1 MKHRSPYKELITRYL
16 NRTIAG
22 LLVCFSLT
30 AFSQTGN
37 PFITNFKLPEG
48 VENQNWAIVQDNS
61 GMLFFANRKGI
72 LTFDGL
78 EWDFVNRKDIPY
90 YLIYEPVTERVF
102 AGCYGSYG
110 YLGKNNFG
118 NFDYHVIS
126 SEFSEV
132 GVITNILFD
141 ESHLYFYSD
150 QTISRLAIQNFD
162 DKEIWRS
169 ENDHPFTGMAL
180 LNGKVYVNIHEKGL
194 YVIDG
199 NSFLPV
205 PGGDLI
211 DRDEILFSLPF
222 NERQILI
229 ATDNSFLYLFDGTEL
244 TDYIIEDENYIMESV
259 LCGGVTLH
267 EQDIA
272 LATLTG
278 GCLII
283 KKESGETQF
292 TLNYQTGLPD
302 DEIYAIGKDQSN
314 GLWLSH
320 EFGAS
325 RIDFSVPVWSYSS
338 YPGLE
343 GNLIAVLDFNNT
355 IYVASSEGIYFLNE
369 VKDYKEIEILVK
381 KREPLEPLEVR
392 KTRQPARQRYQPSG
406 VKQETQQ
413 AEAEQEQEEES
424 KKGLLSRLFRKKGE
438 EEQEPKDTL
447 KRQPTEMLPVIEEP
461 DEKPSEVAP
470 SSIQDEPVA
479 QYTTH
484 RTYALQSISHK
495 FTKIE
500 NLDDKC
506 RQLVQF
512 RDQILVATNTGLY
525 RIQNNEVKFIATYTY
540 IHYIHPSQHIPGLF
554 YVGTPEGAF
563 TVNFNQGE
571 WEVNRNF
578 FPGDEPVYSI
588 YETPE
593 GIWLGSET
601 KAFRLSYPPDQLKK
615 EATTYLFPSEYSERV
630 IVRGRNQ
637 KPVFLLST
645 GCYVYDP
652 EKDEL
657 VRSKTI
663 LPGDMETY
671 HYICSEDGS
680 TWVKDQKEWIPIHD
694 STRKAE
700 FLTDYLRLFD
710 GIQYIY
716 TDGSNNTWVIDENNL
731 LSKIEYP
738 EDLDKEELF
747 NVYFKSINSASG
759 WNFTITRS
767 QFTGG
772 DFPLEFRITAPYFI
786 RSELTQYQYLLEGLN
801 QDWSKWKQDPVID
814 FDFLPPNDYQLHIRA
829 RNILGSI
836 SDEKTIHFTIEPPFT
851 RSVWFMILIGIGAFL
866 ALYVLIIIRERK
878 LRYDKKILEQKVKE
892 RTAEIEEQK
901 EEIKTQRDE
910 IEKQRDEISL
920 QKQEITD
927 SIHYAQRIQDA
938 ILPPEK
944 FLDTLL
950 PEHFILFKPRDI
962 VSGDFYWVAH
972 RDDKIYIAAADCTGH
987 GVSGA
992 FMSMLGHSFL
1002 NEIVNNYKISKPGQM
1017 LNRLRTTIIKA
1028 LHQTGKMD
1036 EAKDG
1041 LDIALCILQL
1051 KEKKVLFSGAYNP
1064 LIMIRNSKLTEIRG
1078 DRMPIG
1084 IHFDEKRP
1092 FNSHE
1097 LEVKK
1102 RDTIY
1107 LFSDGYI
1114 DQFGG
1119 SKGTKFKLDPF
1130 KKLLLSIQD
1139 RSMEEQKR
1147 MLDERLKKW
1156 RGKYDQVDDILVI
1169 GFKV

>member
-1 MKHRSPYKELITRYL
+1 MVKHLVRVIV
-16 NRTIAG
+16 G
-22 LLVCFSLT
+22 LLVFYSMT
-30 AFSQTGN
+30 AFTQTGN

-48 VENQNWAIVQDNS
+48 VDNQNWAIVQDNS
-61 GMLFFANRKGI
+61 GVMFFANRKGI
-72 LTFDGL
+72 LAFDGL

-90 YLIYEPVTERVF
+90 SLIYEPVTERVF
-102 AGCYGSYG
+102 AGCYNSYG
-110 YLGKNNFG
+110 YLEKNNFG

-132 GVITNILFD
+132 GVITKVIFD
-141 ESHLYFYSD
+141 ESDLYFYSD
-150 QTISRLAIQNFD
+150 RTISRLSIHNFD

-169 ENDHPFTGMAL
+169 ENNHPFTGMAL
-180 LNGKVYVNIHEKGL
+180 LQGKVYVNINGKGL
-194 YVIDG
+194 YAIDG
-199 NSFLPV
+199 NSFMPV

-211 DRDEILFSLPF
+211 DRNEIIFSLPF
-222 NERQILI
+222 NQEQTLI
-229 ATDNSFLYLFDGTEL
+229 ATDNSFLYLFNGDEL
-244 TDYIIEDENYIMESV
+244 IDYIIDDEDYIMESV
-259 LCGGVTLH
+259 LCGGVSLN
-267 EQDIA
+267 EEEIA

-283 KKESGETQF
+283 EKESGETKF

-355 IYVASSEGIYFLNE
+355 IYVATSEGVYFLNE
-369 VKDYKEIEILVK
+369 VTDYKEIEVLVK
-381 KREPLEPLEVR
+381 KREPLEPLDVR
-392 KTRQPARQRYQPSG
+392 KTRQPARQQYTPS
-406 VKQETQQ
+406 VVERESQQ
-413 AEAEQEQEEES
+413 AEAEPEQEEES
-424 KKGLLSRLFRKKGE
+424 KKGFFSRLFRKKGE
-438 EEQEPKDTL
+438 EEQETEDTVM
-447 KRQPTEMLPVIEEP
+447 RQSPDILPAVEEP
-461 DEKPSEVAP
+461 EEEPPPVTIST
-470 SSIQDEPVA
+470 IQNESVPV
-479 QYTTH
+479 YTTK
-484 RTYALQSISHK
+484 RTYAIQSISHK
-495 FTKIE
+495 FTKIN

-506 RQLVQF
+506 RQLVRF

-540 IHYIHPSQHIPGLF
+540 IHYILPSQHIPGLF

-563 TVNFNQGE
+563 TVKFIQGE

-578 FPGDEPVYSI
+578 FPWDEPVYSI
-588 YETPE
+588 FETTE

-601 KAFRLSYPPDQLKK
+601 KVFRLSYPPVQQQSEVK
-615 EATTYLFPSEYSERV
+615 TYFFPDEYSERV
-630 IVRGRNQ
+630 MIRGINQ
-637 KPVFLLST
+637 EPVFLLST
-645 GCYVYDP
+645 GSYLYDV
-652 EKDEL
+652 ENDEL
-657 VRSKTI
+657 VRTNTI

-671 HYICSEDGS
+671 HYIFSEDGS
-680 TWVKDQKEWIPIHD
+680 TWVKNEREWIQIQD

-716 TDGSNNTWVIDENNL
+716 TDASNNTWVVDGNNL
-731 LSKIEYP
+731 LSKIEYS
-738 EDLDKEELF
+738 EDFDKEELF
-747 NVYFKSINSASG
+747 NVFFKSISSTSG
-759 WNFTITRS
+759 WNFTVTRS

-801 QDWSKWKQDPVID
+801 QNWSKWKQDPVID
-814 FDFLPPNDYQLHIRA
+814 FEFLPPNDYQLHVRA
-829 RNILGSI
+829 KNILGSV
-836 SDEKTIHFTIEPPFT
+836 SSEKTIAFTIEPPFT
-851 RSVWFMILIGIGAFL
+851 NSIWFMILIGIGVIFAVYL
-866 ALYVLIIIRERK
+866 LIVIHERK
-878 LRYDKKILEQKVKE
+878 LRHDKKILEQKVKE

-901 EEIKTQRDE
+901 EEIKAQRDE

-938 ILPPEK
+938 ILPPEE
-944 FLDTLL
+944 FLKTLL

-962 VSGDFYWVAH
+962 VSGDFYWVANK
-972 RDDKIYIAAADCTGH
+972 DEKIYIAAADCTGH

-1051 KEKKVLFSGAYNP
+1051 KEKKLLFSGAYNP
-1064 LIMIRNSKLTEIRG
+1064 LIMIRDTKLTEIRG

-1084 IHFDEKRP
+1084 IHFDETRP

-1097 LEVKK
+1097 LELKK
-1102 RDTIY
+1102 GDSIY
-1107 LFSDGYI
+1107 IFSDGYI

-1119 SKGTKFKLDPF
+1119 PKGTKFKLDPF
-1130 KKLLLSIQD
+1130 KKLLMSIQD
-1139 RSMEEQKR
+1139 RSMEQQKR
-1147 MLDERLKKW
+1147 ILDERLEKW
-1156 RGKYDQVDDILVI
+1156 RGKFHQVDDILVI